1 MSTFKYKLKGARW
14 LRMYTAA
21 EKSSVYA
28 VQSEAQKIAD
38 TLCDVPW
45 TRAKS
50 DGPAMFPLTD
60 AKTLDENPA
69 NRDLFDAALFCAEH
83 SDGAHR
89 AYANAAMYLFK
100 LPSTSGVNLNSVTV
114 HVESDA
120 YNALG
125 ARIAVHLLSSAEL
138 PTVCATVRTGAAH
151 AEGVAPRRT
160 EERNG
165 RNYWYSNSADVTI
178 TGGTTESPAVIG
190 NLTQYLAVFVGMEN
204 YATSRNEWLEGASYI
219 RNLIEIETD
228 AVVTGWTDGAATEF
242 NVTRAMAAHGRQGRT
257 FKFAAERLSNG
268 WKVPEAIAVRSF
280 AQPTTTAVA
289 LNGHSFDLAASIPAL
304 SCSVFVQNI
313 GYKYRVT
320 SNGNSWQTNGN
331 ATRAFTFFMRGGN
344 LFAMCHTS
352 GGSASTQQI
361 VAHYIP
367 IDPVDSFDMVE
378 ANSQRADAN
387 AEIERQLLA
396 SEAWVALRTG
406 KARSIAADYVGEIHF
421 SNTADGPQGVWL
433 YFVLLVGMDDGV
445 RTLGVVELAFS
456 ASGSSTLSSDI
467 YFASGDAL
475 KRVGGPA
482 TIFPLPNANSIAD
495 AAGRAD
501 LLLPSVR
508 SRDYNFSFTYTSGST
523 RQTMSIQKVI
533 WIDNGTVCVGLDG
546 NKLTV
551 NGQEI
556 PVDGSI
562 CGICR
567 VYDGSHRAFAVYG
580 DLVSVGGVLCRNMAV
595 VTVDSGIDISVPSF
609 DASITPDTYGHY
621 RITSTPTAKNGYL
634 ITGDFESLGST
645 AYHGHA
651 KIWTSNGNLVVAAD
665 NLINVANASTAHP
678 TDSQYLYGGLS
689 CLWMTGGYSSSS
701 VYKSGDLP
709 ATEADAA
716 ATTAGLRAVYGDV
729 YDGMLAPTGET
740 ADGAGFEVAC
750 AARTFAL
757 STGSSATRKVWTVD
771 ASALLVPFS
780 APTGFRATKVRLDWS
795 ATAADPN
802 GLASIVTGDAVPAP
816 KFALWLMRGRRVE
829 EADGLTARELW
840 DASAGE
846 SGGWELVGTVA
857 ASDTTATL
865 DLACPLADAVGTFL
879 LTAWAPQD
887 GLNPAAES
895 TVDETTTPA
904 TVTEY
909 GVSGWRPDITLIG

>member
-1 MSTFKYKLKGARW
+1 MSTTLKLPFKRFVAQVSTGEPRP
-14 LRMYTAA
+14 
-21 EKSSVYA
+21 KSSYLA
-28 VQSEAQKIAD
+28 LMAENLEALKACPWREAGEVPVALAD
-38 TLCDVPW
+38 HDFTK
-45 TRAKS
+45 AS
-50 DGPAMFPLTD
+50 HF
-60 AKTLDENPA
+60 
-69 NRDLFDAALFCAEH
+69 
-83 SDGAHR
+83 
-89 AYANAAMYLFK
+89 
-100 LPSTSGVNLNSVTV
+100 
-114 HVESDA
+114 SDA
-120 YNALG
+120 YDAFKMTGAWDSKTQRETAFAGMAAYRFKIPSAASSVAISSVTLPISRDRFLLGG
-125 ARIAVHLLSSAEL
+125 ARVAAV
-138 PTVCATVRTGAAH
+138 R
-151 AEGVAPRRT
+151 
-160 EERNG
+160 
-165 RNYWYSNSADVTI
+165 SNSATP
-178 TGGTTESPAVIG
+178 SA
-190 NLTQYLAVFVGMEN
+190 NW
-204 YATSRNEWLEGASYI
+204 S
-219 RNLIEIETD
+219 
-228 AVVTGWTDGAATEF
+228 VVTGAGASAYLANSAANLLASKPADGTLTIETPAGSGGYLWIYLTLEDYTDWWELYSATEARQYAIEGSAMLAGGSAEVTFASDVTADGAAPEF

-280 AQPTTTAVA
+280 AQPTTTTVG
-289 LNGHSFDLAASIPAL
+289 LSSTTNDPLVFAADGNIPSLLCTAFVSSVKYNFNETVSGSSHL
-304 SCSVFVQNI
+304 SY
-313 GYKYRVT
+313 GYA
-320 SNGNSWQTNGN
+320 SSQ
-331 ATRAFTFFMRGGN
+331 AFTFFWYAGELRVMYHRGV
-344 LFAMCHTS
+344 S
-352 GGSASTQQI
+352 GSTTRRI
-361 VAHYIP
+361 DPHYIP
-367 IDPVDSFDMVE
+367 TSPVSSFDLVE
-378 ANSQRADAN
+378 ADAQRADAN
-387 AEIERQLLA
+387 AEVMRQLLS
-396 SEAWVALRTG
+396 SEAWIALRTG
-406 KARSIAADYVGEIHF
+406 KAHSIAAEYVGQIDF
-421 SNTADGPQGVWL
+421 LNTTGSPQGVWL
-433 YFVLLVGMDDGV
+433 YFVLLVGTDNGV
-445 RTLGVVELAFS
+445 KTLGIAELS
-456 ASGSSTLSSDI
+456 MLSPSSRSGSLTFLSDSSA
-467 YFASGDAL
+467 YVAN
-475 KRVGGPA
+475 VGGPA
-482 TIFPLPNANSIAD
+482 TIFPTPNDIPIAD

-501 LLLPSVR
+501 LMLPSLR
-508 SRDYNFSFTYTSGST
+508 TYNYNFTFTYTSGST
-523 RQTMSIQKVI
+523 RQTMSIQKAG

-556 PVDGSI
+556 PVDGTI

-595 VTVDSGIDISVPSF
+595 VTVDSGINISVPSF
-609 DASITPDTYGHY
+609 DASITPNTYGHY
-621 RITSTPTAKNGYL
+621 RITSTPTANNAYL

-651 KIWTSNGNLVVAAD
+651 KISTSNGNLAVGADGLISVAS
-665 NLINVANASTAHP
+665 ASTAHP
-678 TDSQYLYGGLS
+678 TDSLYLYNDLS

-701 VYKSGDLP
+701 VHKPGDLP

-716 ATTAGLRAVYGDV
+716 ATAAGLRAVYGDV

-750 AARTFAL
+750 VARTFAL

-857 ASDTTATL
+857 ASATTATL